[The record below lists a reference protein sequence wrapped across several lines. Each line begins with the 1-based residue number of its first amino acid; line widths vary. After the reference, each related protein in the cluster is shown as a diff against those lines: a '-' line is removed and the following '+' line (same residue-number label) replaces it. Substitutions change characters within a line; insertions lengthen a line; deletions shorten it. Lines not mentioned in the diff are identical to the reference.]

1 MSETGAVPL
10 SPVVKEGWL
19 NKRGEYI
26 KNWRQR
32 YFFLLED
39 GTFLGFKTKPKS
51 GLDDPLNKFTVKQ
64 CQILKTETPRS
75 NTFIIRG
82 LHWRAVIE
90 RSFNA
95 ESSCDRDAWIEA
107 IKHVSE
113 KISASYDNHDLI
125 QEVEALEKSQLTTYD
140 EDGNSKG
147 SRTSKKTKKV
157 TLENFEFIKVLGRGT
172 FGKVIL
178 CREKKSYQTYA
189 MKILRKD
196 VIVKRDEVAHTRTE
210 NFVLKAVD
218 HPFLTYLKYSFQ
230 TNDHLCFVM
239 EYVSGGELFFHLNE
253 AHTFPEE
260 RARFYGAEI
269 CLAIGYLHERKIIY
283 RDLKILLGD
292 EYGRGVDWWGYGAC
306 LYEMMIGCLPF
317 YDKDYDKLF
326 HLITYEEVRFPKT
339 ISQEAHDLLEGLLQ
353 KNPYTRLGG
362 GPGDVRE
369 IQDHLFY
376 ADIDWNLMT
385 EKKVTPPFKP
395 QVTSET
401 DTRNFN
407 QEFTGESVQLTP
419 PDQEDYVCLTEEDSQ
434 YMTFNKFS
442 YQDVSSTL
450 GSSPALSLNSLNVA
464 EKEELTSR

>member
-283 RDLKILLGD
+283 RDLKLENILLDADGHIKITD
-292 EYGRGVDWWGYGAC
+292 FGLAKQDIAYGCTTHTFCGTPEYLAPEKC
-306 LYEMMIGCLPF
+306 LEMPENCSVMKMENFGQ
-317 YDKDYDKLF
+317 YDK
-326 HLITYEEVRFPKT
+326 T
-339 ISQEAHDLLEGLLQ
+339 SQR
-353 KNPYTRLGG
+353 K
-362 GPGDVRE
+362 
-369 IQDHLFY
+369 
-376 ADIDWNLMT
+376 T
-385 EKKVTPPFKP
+385 EKLKT
-395 QVTSET
+395 
-401 DTRNFN
+401 NF
-407 QEFTGESVQLTP
+407 
-419 PDQEDYVCLTEEDSQ
+419 DEE
-434 YMTFNKFS
+434 N
-442 YQDVSSTL
+442 L
-450 GSSPALSLNSLNVA
+450 
-464 EKEELTSR
+464 

>member
-283 RDLKILLGD
+283 RDLK
-292 EYGRGVDWWGYGAC
+292 
-306 LYEMMIGCLPF
+306 
-317 YDKDYDKLF
+317 
-326 HLITYEEVRFPKT
+326 VRFPKT